1 MNYSLQPWPQ
11 SNYQVTI
18 TITAEELAW
27 FKSAALAQ
35 FQKDA
40 KIDGFRPW
48 HAPLAM
54 VEERVSPEYLKV
66 AMYEEVLH
74 ATTGKMLQEHADKRF
89 IGQMYDLRI
98 DDAKPEAINL
108 AFTLDV
114 YPEIIQNDTKREK
127 VTAPAIN
134 AEASNEE
141 IEETITNLKRQYASY
156 TKADSVGENSVFKIA
171 LSFVDKTGNEVHTG
185 KLYLWKEDFQEFPL
199 LKTLFIG
206 KKADEVVS
214 VDYDE
219 KKLPPTMHVNKEWIK
234 ADKINVT
241 VGDIQDMELP
251 EFTAENLKKFFWN
264 EDVKSETELREKIK
278 LLVGNQKEEQ
288 VLMQTIDTYLQEVM
302 KSFTIAIPK
311 TLTDEEVKTRMK
323 SLQERMWGEE
333 WVKKY
338 FEQIGEDEVK
348 KLYTS
353 ISTAAHQSLE
363 KFLILKEVIEKLG
376 ITDVN
381 REGQLDVEKK
391 LYAKIKKS

>member
-1 MNYSLQPWPQ
+1 
-11 SNYQVTI
+11 
-18 TITAEELAW
+18 
-27 FKSAALAQ
+27 
-35 FQKDA
+35 
-40 KIDGFRPW
+40 
-48 HAPLAM
+48 M

-156 TKADSVGENSVFKIA
+156 TKADIVGENSVFKIA

-185 KLYLWKEDFQEFPL
+185 KLYLGKEDFQEFPL

-219 KKLPPTMHVNKEWIK
+219 KKLPPTMHVNKE
-234 ADKINVT
+234 
-241 VGDIQDMELP
+241 
-251 EFTAENLKKFFWN
+251 
-264 EDVKSETELREKIK
+264 
-278 LLVGNQKEEQ
+278 
-288 VLMQTIDTYLQEVM
+288 
-302 KSFTIAIPK
+302 
-311 TLTDEEVKTRMK
+311 
-323 SLQERMWGEE
+323 
-333 WVKKY
+333 
-338 FEQIGEDEVK
+338 
-348 KLYTS
+348 
-353 ISTAAHQSLE
+353 
-363 KFLILKEVIEKLG
+363 
-376 ITDVN
+376 
-381 REGQLDVEKK
+381 
-391 LYAKIKKS
+391 